1 MKSKMF
7 KQLSTL
13 LKWAGKDKYYLYLSI
28 FLSLISGLCTMI
40 PYYGIYKIIEAIYT
54 KNNTYVVINKYAFII
69 MAGIII
75 RFICFGISGVASHRG
90 AYNALFKVR
99 CMVTEHMAKIPMGAL
114 NKHNTGEYK
123 TLLNEDIEKLELF
136 LAHHLPEIVYYM
148 VGPVVTFIYLCTV
161 NFPLALLTLAPFV
174 LAIIVMMIMFSGMG
188 SMMEDANKGITNL
201 NATMIEYISGMRVI
215 KQYQLGSSSFKKFK
229 KAIEDKHSIWVKMSK
244 RLGPPYAAYVIII
257 ECGILFMVPIGG
269 FMFLRGSIT
278 QSIYILFAFVGSLY
292 LTEIRPLQQ
301 LGSNL
306 AQVLSAVSKVEDI
319 LNIEIC
325 KGIENF
331 PKNHSIELKDVT
343 FSYDKEKN
351 ILKDCNLSIKEN
363 EKIALVGASGAGKST
378 LCELISRFYDVDQ
391 GEITIGDV
399 NVQSI
404 RYEEILKNISIVF
417 QKTFLTKK
425 SVLDNIKMGTEASFH
440 EVRQAAKKAQ
450 IDDFIMSLPDGYDTL
465 VGSYGSRFSGGQK
478 QRIAIARAILK
489 NSPILI
495 LDEATS
501 SADPEN
507 QVEIDKAI
515 INLCENKTVIIVAHR
530 LGIVNMCDKV
540 AVVEDNKV
548 SSYGT
553 HEEVLLKNKYYR
565 DAWHLYNE
573 SRNLS
578 YEVGGAICE

>member
-1 MKSKMF
+1 MNSKIS

-28 FLSLISGLCTMI
+28 FLSFISGLCTMI
-40 PYYGIYKIIEAIYT
+40 PYYGIYKIIEAVYT
-54 KNNTYVVINKYAFII
+54 KNNTAVLINKYAFII

-114 NKHNTGEYK
+114 NQRSTGEFK

-136 LAHHLPEIVYYM
+136 LAHHLPEIAYYM
-148 VGPVVTFIYLCTV
+148 VGPVVIFIYLCTI
-161 NFPLALLTLAPFV
+161 NLPLALLTLVPFV
-174 LAIIVMMIMFSGMG
+174 LAIIVMMIMFSKMG
-188 SMMEDANKGITNL
+188 SMMTDANKGITNL
-201 NATMIEYISGMRVI
+201 NSTMIEYISGMRVI

-229 KAIEDKHSIWVKMSK
+229 KSIEDKYSIWVKMSK
-244 RLGPPYAAYVIII
+244 KLGPPYAAYVIII

-278 QSIYILFAFVGSLY
+278 QSIFILFAFVGSLY

-319 LNIEIC
+319 LNIKACEGTE
-325 KGIENF
+325 KF
-331 PKNHSIELKDVT
+331 PKKHSIVLKDVT

-351 ILKDCNLSIKEN
+351 VLEHCNLSIKEN
-363 EKIALVGASGAGKST
+363 EKIALVGASGTGKST
-378 LCELISRFYDVDQ
+378 LCELISRFYDVDK
-391 GEITIGDV
+391 GYIKIGNV
-399 NVQSI
+399 NVKSI
-404 RYEEILKNISIVF
+404 EYEEILKNISIVF
-417 QKTFLTKK
+417 QKTFLTKD
-425 SVLDNIKMGTEASFH
+425 SVLDNIKMGIEASFN
-440 EVRQAAKKAQ
+440 EVREAAKKAQ
-450 IDDFIMSLPDGYDTL
+450 IDDFIMSLPNGYDTL

-501 SADPEN
+501 AADPEN

-515 INLCENKTVIIVAHR
+515 MNLCKNKTVIIVAHR
-530 LGIVNMCDKV
+530 LGILNMCDKV
-540 AVVEDNKV
+540 AVVENNKV

-553 HEEVLLKNKYYR
+553 HEEVLLQSKYYR
-565 DAWHLYNE
+565 DSWQLYNE

-578 YEVGGAICE
+578 YELGGADCE

>member
-1 MKSKMF
+1 MNSKIS

-28 FLSLISGLCTMI
+28 FLSFISGLCTMI
-40 PYYGIYKIIEAIYT
+40 PYYGIYKIIEAVYT
-54 KNNTYVVINKYAFII
+54 KNSTAVLINKYAFII

-114 NKHNTGEYK
+114 NQRSTGEFK

-136 LAHHLPEIVYYM
+136 LAHHLPEIAYYM
-148 VGPVVTFIYLCTV
+148 VGPVVIFIYLCTI
-161 NFPLALLTLAPFV
+161 NLPLALLTLVPFV
-174 LAIIVMMIMFSGMG
+174 LAIIVMMIMFSKMG
-188 SMMEDANKGITNL
+188 SMMTDANKGITNL
-201 NATMIEYISGMRVI
+201 NSTMIEYISGMRVI

-229 KAIEDKHSIWVKMSK
+229 KSIEDKYSIWVKMSK
-244 RLGPPYAAYVIII
+244 KLGPPYAAYVIII

-278 QSIYILFAFVGSLY
+278 QSIFILFAFVGSLY

-319 LNIEIC
+319 LNIKACEGTE
-325 KGIENF
+325 KF
-331 PKNHSIELKDVT
+331 PKKHSIVLKDVT

-351 ILKDCNLSIKEN
+351 VLEHCNLSIKEN
-363 EKIALVGASGAGKST
+363 EKIALVGASGTGKST
-378 LCELISRFYDVDQ
+378 LCELISRFYDVDK
-391 GEITIGDV
+391 GYIKIGNV

-404 RYEEILKNISIVF
+404 EYEEILKNISIVF
-417 QKTFLTKK
+417 QKTFLTKD
-425 SVLDNIKMGTEASFH
+425 SVLDNIKMGIEASFN
-440 EVRQAAKKAQ
+440 EVREAAKKAQ
-450 IDDFIMSLPDGYDTL
+450 IDDFIMSLPNGYDTL

-501 SADPEN
+501 AADPEN

-515 INLCENKTVIIVAHR
+515 MNLCKNKTVIIVAHR
-530 LGIVNMCDKV
+530 LGILNMCDKV
-540 AVVEDNKV
+540 AVVENNKV

-553 HEEVLLKNKYYR
+553 HEEVLLQSKYYR
-565 DAWHLYNE
+565 DSWQLYNE

-578 YEVGGAICE
+578 YELGGN